1 MPGLLIIHINFLAGV
16 LSKNAG
22 QLIFPGENQPPLVD

>member
-16 LSKNAG
+16 FDKTLANLYFLEKTS
-22 QLIFPGENQPPLVD
+22 PPLVD